1 MGLVT
6 KRLLAQYL
14 PFRQLDTHRLE
25 QITVMS
31 QKKDC
36 SGSTS
41 RQVESSVSKAYW
53 WKSRTAMHARK
64 SSNESRVDGT
74 EHFSHFL

>member
-14 PFRQLDTHRLE
+14 PSLQLDTLRLE
-25 QITVMS
+25 QVTVIS

-41 RQVESSVSKAYW
+41 REVESSVSKAYW
-53 WKSRTAMHARK
+53 RKSRTAMHARK
-64 SSNESRVDGT
+64 SKQRV
-74 EHFSHFL
+74 